1 MPTSTVLQAEGLR
14 YTADMIRLVEN
25 GGDQYYQ
32 LILAMSLWSPVVL
45 FKSVVASEAE
55 CYNFHA
61 GHESSNSV

>member
-1 MPTSTVLQAEGLR
+1 MLQTEGPR

-25 GGDQYYQ
+25 GVDQYYQ

-55 CYNFHA
+55 YYNFHA